1 MTASTDAI
9 DSAVTID
16 HVGSCGDSSTVQV
29 VNNKENFEQQ
39 QAASQ
44 QQQQQEEEEYDAI
57 HHPLA
62 CIDNSCDVLIS
73 IFGAGSDK
81 QDQEIVQT
89 YYSMPSCHKEQP
101 AEEPIERQ
109 SIEPQVITPTP
120 ASSTKALSKS
130 DQKSKKNHKKKK
142 QKSRVAPK
150 GVTVDDDQVEARR
163 KSRFGR
169 WWKKKFKASG
179 DNRSKSA
186 PKSRSTKEADAG
198 NVSKTRTRAPPS
210 HTTDVASADYVD
222 MSDVYNEPP
231 PKPTTPFNSAARN
244 LPSTEVSD
252 SDSDLEEEGESVNV
266 WKDLNDMW
274 EESRHDLVRVISE
287 NISVN
292 EAEATNMEEVDL
304 MDHYERAVAA
314 EELIETANKHKQK
327 EQEPQELMV

>member
-1 MTASTDAI
+1 MTASTSAI
-9 DSAVTID
+9 DSAVAID
-16 HVGSCGDSSTVQV
+16 HVGSYGDTSTVQV

-39 QAASQ
+39 QAAAQ
-44 QQQQQEEEEYDAI
+44 QQQQQEEEEYDYI
-57 HHPLA
+57 HHPLS

-89 YYSMPSCHKEQP
+89 YNSMPSCHKEQP

-142 QKSRVAPK
+142 QKGRVAPK

-198 NVSKTRTRAPPS
+198 NVSKTRTRASPS
-210 HTTDVASADYVD
+210 HTTAVASADYVD
-222 MSDVYNEPP
+222 MSDVYN
-231 PKPTTPFNSAARN
+231 NSAARN

-252 SDSDLEEEGESVNV
+252 SDSDLEEEEENVNV

-292 EAEATNMEEVDL
+292 EAEAANMEEVDL

-314 EELIETANKHKQK
+314 EELIETANKYK
-327 EQEPQELMV
+327 QEPQELMV

>member
-1 MTASTDAI
+1 MTASTSAI
-9 DSAVTID
+9 DSAVAID
-16 HVGSCGDSSTVQV
+16 HVGSYGDTSTVQV

-39 QAASQ
+39 Q
-44 QQQQQEEEEYDAI
+44 QQEEEEYDYI
-57 HHPLA
+57 HHPLS

-89 YYSMPSCHKEQP
+89 YNSIPSCHKEQP

-109 SIEPQVITPTP
+109 SIEPQVITP

-142 QKSRVAPK
+142 QKGRVAPK

-210 HTTDVASADYVD
+210 PTTAVASADYVD
-222 MSDVYNEPP
+222 MSHVYNEPP
-231 PKPTTPFNSAARN
+231 PKPATPFNSAARN
-244 LPSTEVSD
+244 LSSTEVSD
-252 SDSDLEEEGESVNV
+252 SDSDLEEEGENVNV

-292 EAEATNMEEVDL
+292 EAEAANMEEVDL